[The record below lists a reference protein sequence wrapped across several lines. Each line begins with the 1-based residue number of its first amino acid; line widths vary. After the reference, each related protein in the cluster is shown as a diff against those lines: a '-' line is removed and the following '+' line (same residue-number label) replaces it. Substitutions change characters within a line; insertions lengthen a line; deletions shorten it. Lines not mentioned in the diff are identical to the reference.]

1 MLKSIQKTLLLLFFM
16 PLGLFAQSDKLTVS
30 GYVKDNKNGEGL
42 IGASV
47 FVKELLTGTTTN
59 TYGFYSLTL
68 PKGNYTLIISSVGYR
83 KAIKDIKLTET
94 NQTFNVEVQEDGVEL
109 SEVIVSG
116 KREDDNIK
124 AIEMSV
130 NKVDM
135 KTIKKIPALLG
146 EVDLVRAIQL
156 LPGVSTVGEG
166 ATGFNVRGGSIDQNL
181 VLLDDAPVYNSS
193 HLFGFFSIFNPDA
206 VKDVK
211 LIKGGI
217 PAQYGGRASS
227 ILDVRMKEGNAKK
240 LEINGGIGFIF
251 SRLSIE
257 APIIK
262 DKASFIVAARR
273 SYADV
278 LAKPFLTGNNAD
290 TQFNFYDLTAKVN
303 YNIDQNNTVF
313 LSGYFGRDVFGNQ
326 FGFNW
331 GNSTLSARWN
341 HVFSSK
347 LFLNTTAFYSNYDYL
362 LDTDLN
368 NKRPN
373 NQFRWKSNIKNLSF
387 KPDFTYYITPE
398 NTLTFG
404 GQILTY
410 DFAPGEATA
419 TSNGNKVNFGSPGKT
434 SIEYSAYIGNE
445 WRVSSKL
452 SLQYGVR
459 YSRYD
464 YSSQDP
470 LFYERKY
477 VGVSDSFTS
486 GYDLVEKVNGADKE
500 IRFFGGEDAKNL
512 FDHLKLGNYTPLQT
526 YQNFEPRF
534 NLKFE
539 SGPNSSIKASYNRLT
554 QYVHLMS
561 NTAASTPLDVWT
573 SSTNNIKPQ
582 LSDQWALG
590 YFKNFNENIYEAS
603 LEVYY
608 KELQNQID
616 YADRSNLFLNPR
628 FEKDLL
634 FGKGRAYGVEL
645 YVKKNKGKLTGW
657 LSYTLAR
664 TERQVESLN
673 NGNWY
678 PTRFD
683 RTHTLNVVSQ
693 YELNKKWSFGANL
706 ALISG
711 VPYSLATQQGSYENF
726 SYGITGTGVRG
737 NVRIPM
743 YNRLDIS
750 ATKKNKKALFGKGES
765 EWVFSVYNLTNRRNP
780 FSIYTQPKEDKT
792 PVDSVKPEEYN
803 QQIAA
808 VEAVR
813 LSIIGSVIPSVSYN
827 FKF

>member
-1 MLKSIQKTLLLLFFM
+1 M
-16 PLGLFAQSDKLTVS
+16 GLFAQSEKLTVS

-68 PKGNYTLIISSVGYR
+68 PKGNYTLVISSVGYR
-83 KAIKDIKLTET
+83 KAIKDVKLTEI
-94 NQTFNVEVQEDGVEL
+94 NQTFNVEVQEDGQEL
-109 SEVIVSG
+109 AEVIVSG

-227 ILDVRMKEGNAKK
+227 ILDVRMKEGNAKQ

-278 LAKPFLTGNNAD
+278 LAKPFLTGNNAN

-313 LSGYFGRDVFGNQ
+313 LSGYFGRDVFGND

-347 LFLNTTAFYSNYDYL
+347 LFLNSTAFYSNYDYL

-410 DFAPGEATA
+410 DFAPGEASA
-419 TSNGNKVNFGSPGKT
+419 TSNGNRVDFGSPAK
-434 SIEYSAYIGNE
+434 SAVEYSAYIGNE
-445 WRVSSKL
+445 WRVSPKL

-459 YSRYD
+459 YSKYD
-464 YSSQDP
+464 YTSKDN
-470 LFYERKY
+470 LYYTRRF
-477 VGVSDSFTS
+477 VGVSDTFTS
-486 GYDLVEKVNGADKE
+486 GYDLDSSPNDTQK
-500 IRFFGGEDAKNL
+500 
-512 FDHLKLGNYTPLQT
+512 PLQT

-534 NLKFE
+534 NLKLE
-539 SGPNSSIKASYNRLT
+539 TGENSSIKASYNRLT
-554 QYVHLMS
+554 QYIHLMS

-590 YFKNFNENIYEAS
+590 YFKNFGENEYETS

-608 KELQNQID
+608 KDLQNQID

-645 YVKKNKGKLTGW
+645 FIKKNKGKLTGW
-657 LSYTLAR
+657 VSYTLAR

-673 NGNWY
+673 GGNWY
-678 PTRFD
+678 PTRYD
-683 RTHTLNVVSQ
+683 RTHTLNVVAQ
-693 YELNKKWSFGANL
+693 YELNKKWSFGTNL

-711 VPYSLATQQGSYENF
+711 VPYSLAPQQGTYENF
-726 SYGITGTGVRG
+726 TYGITGAGVRG
-737 NVRIPM
+737 NVRLPL

-765 EWVFSVYNLTNRRNP
+765 EWVFSVYNITNRRNP
-780 FSIYTQPKEDKT
+780 FSIYTQPKDLKT
-792 PVDSVKPEEYN
+792 NSELKPEEYN
-803 QQIAA
+803 QQISNI
-808 VEAVR
+808 EAIR
-813 LSIIGSVIPSVSYN
+813 LSIIGSLIPSVSYN

>member
-1 MLKSIQKTLLLLFFM
+1 MLKFIQKSLTLLYFL

-42 IGASV
+42 IGASI

-68 PKGNYTLIISSVGYR
+68 PKGNYTLVISLVGYR
-83 KAIKDIKLTET
+83 KTIKDVKLTET

-116 KREDDNIK
+116 KREDDNVK

-278 LAKPFLTGNNAD
+278 LAKPFLTGNNAN

-303 YNIDQNNTVF
+303 YNINQNNTVF
-313 LSGYFGRDVFGNQ
+313 LSGYFGRDVFGND

-362 LDTDLN
+362 IDSDLTG
-368 NKRPN
+368 KRPN

-410 DFAPGEATA
+410 DFSPGEATA
-419 TSNGNKVNFGSPGKT
+419 SSNGNRVNFGSPAKN
-434 SIEYSAYIGNE
+434 SIEYSAYVGNE
-445 WRVSSKL
+445 WRVSPKL

-464 YSSQDP
+464 YTSKDN
-470 LFYERKY
+470 LYYTRRF
-477 VGVSDSFTS
+477 VGVSDAFTS
-486 GYDLVEKVNGADKE
+486 GYDLDTSPNDIQK
-500 IRFFGGEDAKNL
+500 
-512 FDHLKLGNYTPLQT
+512 PLTT

-554 QYVHLMS
+554 QYIHLMS

-590 YFKNFNENIYEAS
+590 YFKNFGDNEYETS

-608 KELQNQID
+608 KDLQNQID
-616 YADRSNLFLNPR
+616 YADRSLLFLNPR

-645 YVKKNKGKLTGW
+645 YIKKNKGKLTGW
-657 LSYTLAR
+657 VSYTLAR

-673 NGNWY
+673 GGNWY

-683 RTHTLNVVSQ
+683 RTHTLNVVTQ

-711 VPYSLATQQGSYENF
+711 VPYSLAPQQGIYENF
-726 SYGITGTGVRG
+726 TYGITGAGVRG
-737 NVRIPM
+737 NIRLPL

-780 FSIYTQPKEDKT
+780 FSIYTQPKDTKIDPT
-792 PVDSVKPEEYN
+792 TIQPTEYN
-803 QQIAA
+803 QQINSI
-808 VEAVR
+808 EAVR
-813 LSIIGSVIPSVSYN
+813 LSIIGSAIPSVSYN

>member
-1 MLKSIQKTLLLLFFM
+1 MLKSIQKILLLLFFM

-68 PKGNYTLIISSVGYR
+68 PKGNYTLIVSSVGYR
-83 KAIKDIKLTET
+83 KAIKDIKLTEI

-419 TSNGNKVNFGSPGKT
+419 TSNGTKVNFGSPAKN
-434 SIEYSAYIGNE
+434 SVEYSAYVGNE
-445 WRVSSKL
+445 WRVSPKL
-452 SLQYGVR
+452 ALQYGVR

-464 YSSQDP
+464 YTSKDD
-470 LFYERKY
+470 LYYTRRY
-477 VGVSDSFTS
+477 VGVSDALTS
-486 GYDLVEKVNGADKE
+486 GYDLDTSPNDTQK
-500 IRFFGGEDAKNL
+500 
-512 FDHLKLGNYTPLQT
+512 PLT
-526 YQNFEPRF
+526 SYQNFEPRF

-554 QYVHLMS
+554 QYIHLMS

-582 LSDQWALG
+582 ISDQIALG
-590 YFKNFNENIYEAS
+590 YFKNFGDNEYETS
-603 LEVYY
+603 LEIYG
-608 KELQNQID
+608 KDLQNQID

-645 YVKKNKGKLTGW
+645 YIKKNKGKLTGW
-657 LSYTLAR
+657 VSYTLAR

-678 PTRFD
+678 PTRYD
-683 RTHTLNVVSQ
+683 RTHTLNVVGQ

-711 VPYSLATQQGSYENF
+711 VPYSLAPQQGSYENF
-726 SYGITGTGVRG
+726 TYGITGAGVRG
-737 NVRIPM
+737 NIRLPM

-792 PVDSVKPEEYN
+792 PVDVLKPEDYN
-803 QQIAA
+803 QQIAN

-813 LSIIGSVIPSVSYN
+813 LSIIGSLIPSVSYN

>member
-1 MLKSIQKTLLLLFFM
+1 MFIKLFQYFIMLKFIQKPLLLLCFL
-16 PLGLFAQSDKLTVS
+16 PLGLFAQSEKLTIS

-68 PKGNYTLIISSVGYR
+68 PKGNYTLVISSVNYR
-83 KAIKDIKLTET
+83 KSIREVKLDD
-94 NQTFNVEVQEDGVEL
+94 QNVTLNLEVQEDGQEL
-109 SEVIVSG
+109 AEVLVTG
-116 KREDDNIK
+116 KREDDNVK

-166 ATGFNVRGGSIDQNL
+166 ATGFNVRGGAVDQNL
-181 VLLDDAPVYNSS
+181 VLMDEAPVYNSS

-217 PAQYGGRASS
+217 PANYGGRASS
-227 ILDVRMKEGNAKK
+227 ILDVRMKEGNAKQ
-240 LEINGGIGFIF
+240 LEINGGIGLIF

-273 SYADV
+273 SYADI
-278 LAKPFLTGNNAD
+278 LAKPFLTGDNAG

-303 YNIDQNNTVF
+303 YNIDQNNSVF
-313 LSGYFGRDVFGNQ
+313 LSGYFGRDVFGNT

-347 LFLNTTAFYSNYDYL
+347 LFLNSTAFYSNYDYL
-362 LDTDLN
+362 LDSDLKN
-368 NKRPN
+368 TKPN
-373 NQFRWKSNIKNLSF
+373 NNFRWTSNIENLSF
-387 KPDFTYYITPE
+387 KPDFTYYISPK
-398 NTLTFG
+398 NTITFG
-404 GQILTY
+404 GQVLSYSFT
-410 DFAPGEATA
+410 PGSATA
-419 TSNGNKVNFGSPGKT
+419 SSNGDRRTFGSPAKNAV
-434 SIEYSAYIGNE
+434 EYSAYVGNE
-445 WRVSSKL
+445 WKVRPKL
-452 SLQYGVR
+452 SLQYGLR
-459 YSRYD
+459 FSKYD
-464 YSSQDP
+464 YKSSEDVYYIRR
-470 LFYERKY
+470 F
-477 VGVSDSFTS
+477 VGFSDTYRS
-486 GYDLVEKVNGADKE
+486 GYVLDTQPNDPNK
-500 IRFFGGEDAKNL
+500 I
-512 FDHLKLGNYTPLQT
+512 LQT
-526 YQNFEPRF
+526 YSNFEPRF
-534 NLKFE
+534 NAKLE
-539 SGPNSSIKASYNRLT
+539 TGENSSIKASYNRMA
-554 QYVHLMS
+554 QYIHLMS

-582 LSDQWALG
+582 IADQLALG
-590 YFKNFNENIYEAS
+590 YFQNLKDNTYEAS

-616 YADRSNLFLNPR
+616 YADGANLFLNPT

-634 FGKGRAYGVEL
+634 FGKGRAYGLEL

-657 LSYTLAR
+657 MSYTLAR
-664 TERQVESLN
+664 TERQVEGLN

-678 PTRFD
+678 PTRYD
-683 RTHTLNVVSQ
+683 RTHTLNVVAQ
-693 YELNKKWSFGANL
+693 YELNKKWSFGANF
-706 ALISG
+706 AFISG
-711 VPYSLATQQGSYENF
+711 VPYSLPVREGVVENF
-726 SYGITGTGVRG
+726 RYGITESGVRG
-737 NVRIPM
+737 NVRLPV
-743 YNRLDIS
+743 YNRLDVS

-765 EWVFSVYNLTNRRNP
+765 EWVFSIYNLYSRRNP
-780 FSIYTQPKEDKT
+780 FSIYTQQKDT
-792 PVDSVKPEEYN
+792 
-803 QQIAA
+803 QIASNASTEQFNALIGNVQA
-808 VEAVR
+808 VQ
-813 LSIIGSVIPSVSYN
+813 LSIIGALIPSVTYN

>member
-1 MLKSIQKTLLLLFFM
+1 MLKFIQKPLLLLYFL
-16 PLGLFAQSDKLTVS
+16 PLGLFAQSEKLTVS

-68 PKGNYTLIISSVGYR
+68 PKGNYTLVISSVGYR
-83 KAIKDIKLTET
+83 KAIKDVKLTET
-94 NQTFNVEVQEDGVEL
+94 NQTFNVEVQEDGQEL
-109 SEVIVSG
+109 AEVIVSG

-227 ILDVRMKEGNAKK
+227 ILDVRMKEGNAKQ

-262 DKASFIVAARR
+262 NKASFIVATRR

-303 YNIDQNNTVF
+303 YNINQNNTVF
-313 LSGYFGRDVFGNQ
+313 VSGYFGRDVFGNQ

-347 LFLNTTAFYSNYDYL
+347 LFLNSTAFYSNYDYL

-373 NQFRWKSNIKNLSF
+373 NQFKWKSNIKNLSF

-404 GQILTY
+404 GQILIY
-410 DFAPGEATA
+410 DFAPGEASA
-419 TSNGNKVNFGSPGKT
+419 TSNGNRVDFGSPAKN
-434 SIEYSAYIGNE
+434 SVEYSAYIGNE
-445 WRVSSKL
+445 WRVSPKL

-464 YSSQDP
+464 YTSKDN
-470 LFYERKY
+470 LYYIRRF
-477 VGVSDSFTS
+477 VGVSDTFTS
-486 GYDLVEKVNGADKE
+486 GYDLDSSPNDTQKALTN
-500 IRFFGGEDAKNL
+500 
-512 FDHLKLGNYTPLQT
+512 

-534 NLKFE
+534 NLKLE
-539 SGPNSSIKASYNRLT
+539 TGENSSIKASYNRLT
-554 QYVHLMS
+554 QYIHLLS

-590 YFKNFNENIYEAS
+590 YFKNFGENEYETS

-608 KELQNQID
+608 KDLQNQID
-616 YADRSNLFLNPR
+616 YADRSNLFLNPK

-645 YVKKNKGKLTGW
+645 FIKKNKGKLTGW

-673 NGNWY
+673 GGNWY
-678 PTRFD
+678 PTRYD
-683 RTHTLNVVSQ
+683 RTHTLNLVGQ

-711 VPYSLATQQGSYENF
+711 VPYSLAPQQGTYENF
-726 SYGITGTGVRG
+726 TYGITGAGVRG
-737 NVRIPM
+737 NIRLPL
-743 YNRLDIS
+743 YNRFDIS

-765 EWVFSVYNLTNRRNP
+765 EWVFSVYNITNRRNP

-792 PVDSVKPEEYN
+792 VPETVAFPEYN
-803 QQIAA
+803 QKIAEI
-808 VEAVR
+808 EAVR
-813 LSIIGSVIPSVSYN
+813 LSIIGSLIPSVSYN

>member
-1 MLKSIQKTLLLLFFM
+1 MLKSIQKSFLLLLFFPM
-16 PLGLFAQSDKLTVS
+16 GLFAQNEKLTVS
-30 GYVKDNKNGEGL
+30 GYVKDSKNGEGL

-68 PKGNYTLIISSVGYR
+68 PKGNYTLVITSVNYR
-83 KAIKDIKLTET
+83 KSIREIKLNDQNLTLNLEI
-94 NQTFNVEVQEDGVEL
+94 VEDGQEL
-109 SEVIVSG
+109 AEVVVTG
-116 KREDDNIK
+116 KREDDNVK

-166 ATGFNVRGGSIDQNL
+166 ATGFNVRGGAVDQNL
-181 VLLDDAPVYNSS
+181 VLMDEAPVYNSS

-227 ILDVRMKEGNAKK
+227 ILDVRMKEGNAKQ

-257 APIIK
+257 APIVK

-278 LAKPFLTGNNAD
+278 LAKPFLTGNNAN
-290 TQFNFYDLTAKVN
+290 TAFNFYDLTAKVN
-303 YNIDQNNTVF
+303 YNINQNNTVF
-313 LSGYFGRDVFGNQ
+313 LSGYFGRDVFGND

-347 LFLNTTAFYSNYDYL
+347 LFLNSTAFYSNYDYL
-362 LDTDLN
+362 LDSDLN

-373 NQFRWKSNIKNLSF
+373 NQFRWTSNIQNLSF
-387 KPDFTYYITPE
+387 KPDFTYYITPN

-410 DFAPGEATA
+410 SFTPGSANA
-419 TSNGNKVNFGSPGKT
+419 SSNGTKVSFGAPAKDAV
-434 SIEYSAYIGNE
+434 EYSAYVGNE
-445 WRVSSKL
+445 WKITSKL

-459 YSRYD
+459 FSKYD
-464 YSSQDP
+464 YKSSEEVYYIRR
-470 LFYERKY
+470 F
-477 VGVSDSFTS
+477 VGITDARPS
-486 GYDLVEKVNGADKE
+486 GYELDTKANDPNK
-500 IRFFGGEDAKNL
+500 II
-512 FDHLKLGNYTPLQT
+512 QT
-526 YQNFEPRF
+526 YSNFEPRF
-534 NLKFE
+534 NAKLE
-539 SGPNSSIKASYNRLT
+539 TGENSSIKASYNRMT
-554 QYVHLMS
+554 QYIHLMS

-582 LSDQWALG
+582 LTDQVALG
-590 YFKNFNENIYEAS
+590 YFKNFGDNDFETS

-608 KELQNQID
+608 KDFQNQID
-616 YADRSNLFLNPR
+616 YADRANLFLNPT

-634 FGKGRAYGVEL
+634 FGDGRAYGLEL
-645 YVKKNKGKLTGW
+645 YIKKNKGKLTGW
-657 LSYTLAR
+657 TSYTLAR
-664 TERQVESLN
+664 TERKIAGLN
-673 NGNWY
+673 NGNWF
-678 PTRFD
+678 PNRFD
-683 RTHTLNVVSQ
+683 RTHTLNVVAQ
-693 YELNKKWSFGANL
+693 YELNKKWSFGANF
-706 ALISG
+706 AYISG
-711 VPYSLATQQGSYENF
+711 VPYSLPTRQGSVESYT
-726 SYGITGTGVRG
+726 YGITESGVRG
-737 NVRIPM
+737 NIRIPA
-743 YNRLDIS
+743 YNRLDVS

-765 EWVFSVYNLTNRRNP
+765 EWVFSIYNLYNKRNP
-780 FSIYTQPKEDKT
+780 FSIYTQPKDTST
-792 PVDSVKPEEYN
+792 PTDAGTPDEAYQTIKS
-803 QQIAA
+803 
-808 VEAVR
+808 EAVR
-813 LSIIGSVIPSVSYN
+813 LSIIGSLIPSITYN

>member
-1 MLKSIQKTLLLLFFM
+1 MLKSIKKTLLLLLISTM
-16 PLGLFAQSDKLTVS
+16 GAFAQNEKLTVS
-30 GYVKDNKNGEGL
+30 GYVKDSKNGEGL

-68 PKGNYTLIISSVGYR
+68 PKGNYTLIITSVNYR
-83 KAIKDIKLTET
+83 KSIREIKL
-94 NQTFNVEVQEDGVEL
+94 NDQNVTLNLEVVEDGQEL
-109 SEVIVSG
+109 AEVVVTG
-116 KREDDNIK
+116 KREDDNVK

-166 ATGFNVRGGSIDQNL
+166 ATGFNVRGGAVDQNL
-181 VLLDDAPVYNSS
+181 VLMDEAPVYNSS

-217 PAQYGGRASS
+217 PANYGGRASS

-257 APIIK
+257 APIVK

-278 LAKPFLTGNNAD
+278 LAKPFLTGNNAN
-290 TQFNFYDLTAKVN
+290 TAFNFYDLTAKVN
-303 YNIDQNNTVF
+303 YNINQNNTVF
-313 LSGYFGRDVFGNQ
+313 LSGYFGRDVFGND

-347 LFLNTTAFYSNYDYL
+347 LFLNSTAFYSNYDYL
-362 LDTDLN
+362 LDSDLN

-373 NQFRWKSNIKNLSF
+373 NQFRWTSNIQNLSF
-387 KPDFTYYITPE
+387 KPDFTYYITPN

-404 GQILTY
+404 GQVLTY
-410 DFAPGEATA
+410 SFTPGSANA
-419 TSNGNKVNFGSPGKT
+419 SSNGTKVSFGSPAKDAV
-434 SIEYSAYIGNE
+434 EYSAYVGDE
-445 WRVSSKL
+445 WRVTPKL
-452 SLQYGVR
+452 SLQYGIR
-459 YSRYD
+459 FSKYD
-464 YSSQDP
+464 YKSSEDVYYIRR
-470 LFYERKY
+470 F
-477 VGVSDSFTS
+477 VGISDALPS
-486 GYDLVEKVNGADKE
+486 GYVLDTKANDSNK
-500 IRFFGGEDAKNL
+500 I
-512 FDHLKLGNYTPLQT
+512 LQT
-526 YQNFEPRF
+526 YSNFEPRF
-534 NLKFE
+534 NAKLE
-539 SGPNSSIKASYNRLT
+539 TGENSSIKASYNRMT
-554 QYVHLMS
+554 QYIHLMS

-582 LSDQWALG
+582 LTDQVALG
-590 YFKNFNENIYEAS
+590 YFKNFGDNDYETS

-608 KELQNQID
+608 KDFQNQID
-616 YADRSNLFLNPR
+616 YADRANLFLNPT

-634 FGKGRAYGVEL
+634 FGDGRAYGVEL
-645 YVKKNKGKLTGW
+645 YIKKNKGKLTGW
-657 LSYTLAR
+657 TSYTLAR
-664 TERQVESLN
+664 TERQIVGLN
-673 NGNWY
+673 NGNWF
-678 PTRFD
+678 PNRFD
-683 RTHTLNVVSQ
+683 RTHTLNIVAQ
-693 YELNKKWSFGANL
+693 YELNKKWSFGANF
-706 ALISG
+706 AYISG
-711 VPYSLATQQGSYENF
+711 VPYSLPTRQGAVESYT
-726 SYGITGTGVRG
+726 YGITESGVRG
-737 NVRIPM
+737 NIRIPA
-743 YNRLDIS
+743 YNRLDVS

-765 EWVFSVYNLTNRRNP
+765 EWVFSVYNLYNRRNP
-780 FSIYTQPKEDKT
+780 FSIYTQPKTTDVE
-792 PVDSVKPEEYN
+792 SV
-803 QQIAA
+803 QQAEQTIRS
-808 VEAVR
+808 EAVR
-813 LSIIGSVIPSVSYN
+813 LSIIGSLIPSITYN

>member
-1 MLKSIQKTLLLLFFM
+1 MLKFIQKSLTLLYFL

-30 GYVKDNKNGEGL
+30 GYIKDNKNGEGL
-42 IGASV
+42 IGASI

-68 PKGNYTLIISSVGYR
+68 PKGNYTLVISLVGYR
-83 KAIKDIKLTET
+83 KTIKDVKLTET

-116 KREDDNIK
+116 KREDDNVK

-278 LAKPFLTGNNAD
+278 LAKPFLTGNNAN

-303 YNIDQNNTVF
+303 YNINQNNTVF
-313 LSGYFGRDVFGNQ
+313 LSGYFGRDVFGND

-362 LDTDLN
+362 IDSDLTG
-368 NKRPN
+368 KRPN

-410 DFAPGEATA
+410 DFSPGEATA
-419 TSNGNKVNFGSPGKT
+419 SSNGNRVNFGSPAKN
-434 SIEYSAYIGNE
+434 SIEYSAYVGNE
-445 WRVSSKL
+445 WRVSPKL

-464 YSSQDP
+464 YTSKDN
-470 LFYERKY
+470 LYYTRRF
-477 VGVSDSFTS
+477 VGVSDAFTS
-486 GYDLVEKVNGADKE
+486 GYDLDTSPNDIQK
-500 IRFFGGEDAKNL
+500 
-512 FDHLKLGNYTPLQT
+512 PLTT

-554 QYVHLMS
+554 QYIHLMS

-590 YFKNFNENIYEAS
+590 YFKNFGDNEYETS

-608 KELQNQID
+608 KDLQNQID
-616 YADRSNLFLNPR
+616 YADRSLLFLNPR

-645 YVKKNKGKLTGW
+645 YIKKNKGKLTGW
-657 LSYTLAR
+657 VSYTLAR

-673 NGNWY
+673 GGNWY

-683 RTHTLNVVSQ
+683 RTHTLNVVTQ

-711 VPYSLATQQGSYENF
+711 VPYSLAPQQGIYENF
-726 SYGITGTGVRG
+726 TYGITGAGVRG
-737 NVRIPM
+737 NIRLPL

-780 FSIYTQPKEDKT
+780 FSIYTQPKDTKIDPT
-792 PVDSVKPEEYN
+792 TIQPTEYN
-803 QQIAA
+803 QQINSI
-808 VEAVR
+808 EAVR
-813 LSIIGSVIPSVSYN
+813 LSIIGSAIPSVSYN

>member
-1 MLKSIQKTLLLLFFM
+1 MINFIKKSLFLLFM
-16 PLGLFAQSDKLTVS
+16 LPLAGFAQNEKLTIS

-68 PKGNYTLIISSVGYR
+68 PKGDYTLVITSVGYR
-83 KAIKDIKLTET
+83 KSIRDVKLIDKNLTL
-94 NQTFNVEVQEDGVEL
+94 NLEVQEDGQEL
-109 SEVIVSG
+109 AEVVVNA
-116 KREDDNIK
+116 KREDENVK

-130 NKVDM
+130 NKVEM

-166 ATGFNVRGGSIDQNL
+166 ATGFNVRGGAVDQNL
-181 VLLDDAPVYNSS
+181 VLMDEAPVYNSS

-273 SYADV
+273 SYADI
-278 LAKPFLTGNNAD
+278 LAKPFLTGSNSG

-303 YNIDQNNTVF
+303 YNIDQNNSVF

-347 LFLNTTAFYSNYDYL
+347 LFLNATAFYSNYDYL
-362 LDTDLN
+362 LDSDLE

-373 NQFRWKSNIKNLSF
+373 NNFRWTSNIENLSF
-387 KPDFTYYITPE
+387 KPDFTYYITPN

-410 DFAPGEATA
+410 SFTPGSASA
-419 TSNGNKVNFGSPGKT
+419 SSNGDRRTFGAPPKEAV
-434 SIEYSAYIGNE
+434 EYSAYVGNE
-445 WRVSSKL
+445 WRISPKL

-459 YSRYD
+459 FSRYD
-464 YSSQDP
+464 YKSSEDV
-470 LFYERKY
+470 YY
-477 VGVSDSFTS
+477 VRRFVGISDNFPS
-486 GYDLVEKVNGADKE
+486 GYDLDTRVNDKTKV
-500 IRFFGGEDAKNL
+500 
-512 FDHLKLGNYTPLQT
+512 LQT
-526 YQNFEPRF
+526 YSNFEPRF
-534 NLKFE
+534 NMKLE
-539 SGPNSSIKASYNRLT
+539 TGENSSIKASYNRMT
-554 QYVHLMS
+554 QYIHLMS
-561 NTAASTPLDVWT
+561 NTAAATPLDVWT

-582 LSDQWALG
+582 LTDQVALG
-590 YFKNFNENIYEAS
+590 YFKNIGDNEYETS
-603 LEVYY
+603 VEVYY
-608 KELQNQID
+608 KDFQNQID
-616 YADRSNLFLNPR
+616 YADRANLFLNPT

-634 FGKGRAYGVEL
+634 FGRGRAYGVEL

-657 LSYTLAR
+657 TSYTLAR
-664 TERQVESLN
+664 TERQIEGLN
-673 NGNWY
+673 GGDWFPN
-678 PTRFD
+678 RFD
-683 RTHTLNVVSQ
+683 RTHTLNIVAQ
-693 YELNKKWSFGANL
+693 YELTKKWSFGANF
-706 ALISG
+706 AFISG
-711 VPYSLATQQGSYENF
+711 VPYSLPERQGTFENF
-726 SYGITGTGVRG
+726 TYGITQAGVRG
-737 NVRIPM
+737 NVRVPV

-765 EWVFSVYNLTNRRNP
+765 EWVFSVYNLYNRRNP
-780 FSIYTQPKEDKT
+780 FSIYTQPKETK
-792 PVDSVKPEEYN
+792 PVSDAGSPQEAEQLIKS
-803 QQIAA
+803 
-808 VEAVR
+808 EAVR
-813 LSIIGSVIPSVSYN
+813 LSIIGSLIPSVTYN

>member
-1 MLKSIQKTLLLLFFM
+1 MLRFIQKTLLLLCFL
-16 PLGLFAQSDKLTVS
+16 PLGLFAQSEKLTVS
-30 GYVKDNKNGEGL
+30 GYVKDSKNGEGL

-68 PKGNYTLIISSVGYR
+68 PKGNYTLVISSVGYR
-83 KAIKDIKLTET
+83 KAIKDVKLTEI
-94 NQTFNVEVQEDGVEL
+94 NQIFNVEVQEDGQEL
-109 SEVIVSG
+109 AEVIVSG

-273 SYADV
+273 SYADI
-278 LAKPFLTGNNAD
+278 LAKPFLTGNNAN

-303 YNIDQNNTVF
+303 YNINQNNTVF
-313 LSGYFGRDVFGNQ
+313 LSGYFGRDVFGND

-362 LDTDLN
+362 LDTDLT

-373 NQFRWKSNIKNLSF
+373 NQFKWKSNIKNLSF

-410 DFAPGEATA
+410 DFAPGEASA
-419 TSNGNKVNFGSPGKT
+419 TSNGNRVDFGSPAKNAV
-434 SIEYSAYIGNE
+434 EYSAYVGNE
-445 WRVSSKL
+445 WRVSPKL

-464 YSSQDP
+464 YTSKDN
-470 LFYERKY
+470 LYYIRRF

-486 GYDLVEKVNGADKE
+486 GYDLDSSPNDVQK
-500 IRFFGGEDAKNL
+500 
-512 FDHLKLGNYTPLQT
+512 PLQT

-534 NLKFE
+534 NLKLE
-539 SGPNSSIKASYNRLT
+539 TGDNSSIKASYNRLT
-554 QYVHLMS
+554 QYIHLLS

-590 YFKNFNENIYEAS
+590 YFKNFGDNEYETS

-608 KELQNQID
+608 KDLQNQID

-634 FGKGRAYGVEL
+634 FGKGRAYGLEL
-645 YVKKNKGKLTGW
+645 FIKKNKGKLTGW
-657 LSYTLAR
+657 VSYTLAR

-673 NGNWY
+673 GGNWY
-678 PTRFD
+678 PTRYD
-683 RTHTLNVVSQ
+683 RTHTLNVVGQ

-711 VPYSLATQQGSYENF
+711 VPYSLAPQQGTYENF
-726 SYGITGTGVRG
+726 TYGITGAGVRG
-737 NVRIPM
+737 NIRLPL
-743 YNRLDIS
+743 YNRFDIS

-765 EWVFSVYNLTNRRNP
+765 EWVFSVYNITNRRNP

-792 PVDSVKPEEYN
+792 VPETVAFPEYN
-803 QQIAA
+803 QKIAEI
-808 VEAVR
+808 EAVR
-813 LSIIGSVIPSVSYN
+813 LSIIGSLIPSVSYN

>member
-1 MLKSIQKTLLLLFFM
+1 MLKFIQKYLLLLYFL
-16 PLGLFAQSDKLTVS
+16 PLGLFAQSEKLTVS

-42 IGASV
+42 SGASV

-68 PKGNYTLIISSVGYR
+68 PKGNYTLVISSVGYR
-83 KAIKDIKLTET
+83 KAIKDVKLTEI
-94 NQTFNVEVQEDGVEL
+94 NQTFNVEVQEDGQEL
-109 SEVIVSG
+109 EEVIVNG

-262 DKASFIVAARR
+262 DKASFILAARR

-290 TQFNFYDLTAKVN
+290 TQFNFYDLTVKVN
-303 YNIDQNNTVF
+303 YNINQNNTVF

-373 NQFRWKSNIKNLSF
+373 NQFRWKSNIKNLSI

-410 DFAPGEATA
+410 DFAPGEASA
-419 TSNGNKVNFGSPGKT
+419 TSNGNRVDFGSPAKN
-434 SIEYSAYIGNE
+434 SVEYSAYIGNE
-445 WRVSSKL
+445 WRISPKL

-459 YSRYD
+459 YST
-464 YSSQDP
+464 
-470 LFYERKY
+470 YEYTSKDNLYYTRRF
-477 VGVSDSFTS
+477 VGVSDTFTS
-486 GYDLVEKVNGADKE
+486 GY
-500 IRFFGGEDAKNL
+500 NL
-512 FDHLKLGNYTPLQT
+512 DSSPNDTQKPLMS

-534 NLKFE
+534 NLKLE
-539 SGPNSSIKASYNRLT
+539 TGENSSIKASYNRLT
-554 QYVHLMS
+554 QYIHLMS

-590 YFKNFNENIYEAS
+590 YFKNFGDNEYETS

-608 KELQNQID
+608 KDLQNQID

-645 YVKKNKGKLTGW
+645 FIKKNKGKLTGW

-673 NGNWY
+673 GGNWY
-678 PTRFD
+678 PTRYD
-683 RTHTLNVVSQ
+683 RTHTLNIVGQ
-693 YELNKKWSFGANL
+693 YELSKKWSFGANI

-711 VPYSLATQQGSYENF
+711 VPYSLAPQQGTYENF
-726 SYGITGTGVRG
+726 TYGITNAGVRG
-737 NVRIPM
+737 NIRLPL

-765 EWVFSVYNLTNRRNP
+765 EWVFSVYNITNRRNP

-792 PVDSVKPEEYN
+792 PVDSIKPEEYN
-803 QQIAA
+803 QKIAEI
-808 VEAVR
+808 EAVR
-813 LSIIGSVIPSVSYN
+813 LSIIGSLIPSVSYN

>member
-1 MLKSIQKTLLLLFFM
+1 MLKSIQKTLLLLFFL

-68 PKGNYTLIISSVGYR
+68 PKGNYTLIVSSVGYR

-410 DFAPGEATA
+410 DFSPGEATA
-419 TSNGNKVNFGSPGKT
+419 TSNGNRVDFGSPAK
-434 SIEYSAYIGNE
+434 SSVEYSAYVGDE
-445 WRVSSKL
+445 WRVSPKL

-459 YSRYD
+459 YSKYD
-464 YSSQDP
+464 YTSQDN
-470 LFYERKY
+470 LYYTRRY
-477 VGVSDSFTS
+477 VGVSDTFTS
-486 GYDLVEKVNGADKE
+486 GYDLDTSPNDKQK
-500 IRFFGGEDAKNL
+500 AL
-512 FDHLKLGNYTPLQT
+512 TT

-534 NLKFE
+534 NLKLE
-539 SGPNSSIKASYNRLT
+539 TGPNSSIKASYNRLT
-554 QYVHLMS
+554 QYIHLLS

-582 LSDQWALG
+582 ISDQIALG
-590 YFKNFNENIYEAS
+590 YFKNFGDNEYETS
-603 LEVYY
+603 LEIYG
-608 KELQNQID
+608 KDLQNQID
-616 YADRSNLFLNPR
+616 YADRSLLFLNPR

-634 FGKGRAYGVEL
+634 FGKGRAYGLEL
-645 YVKKNKGKLTGW
+645 YIKKNKGKLTGW

-673 NGNWY
+673 GGNWY
-678 PTRFD
+678 PTRYD
-683 RTHTLNVVSQ
+683 RTHTLNIVGQ

-711 VPYSLATQQGSYENF
+711 VPYSLAERQGTYENF
-726 SYGITGTGVRG
+726 TFGITGAGVRG
-737 NVRIPM
+737 NVRLPM
-743 YNRLDIS
+743 YNRFDIS

-792 PVDSVKPEEYN
+792 PIDSVKPDEYN
-803 QQIAA
+803 QAIAE

-813 LSIIGSVIPSVSYN
+813 LSIIGSLIPSVSYN

>member
-1 MLKSIQKTLLLLFFM
+1 MLKFIQKPLLILFFIPM
-16 PLGLFAQSDKLTVS
+16 SLFAQSEKLTVS

-68 PKGNYTLIISSVGYR
+68 PKGNYTLVISSVGYR
-83 KAIKDIKLTET
+83 KGIKDVKLTEI
-94 NQTFNVEVQEDGVEL
+94 NQTFNIELQEDGQEL
-109 SEVIVSG
+109 AEVIVSG

-227 ILDVRMKEGNAKK
+227 ILDVRMKEGNAKQ

-273 SYADV
+273 SYADI
-278 LAKPFLTGNNAD
+278 LAGPFLTGNNAG

-303 YNIDQNNTVF
+303 YNINQNNTVF

-347 LFLNTTAFYSNYDYL
+347 LFLNSTAFYSNYDYL

-373 NQFRWKSNIKNLSF
+373 NQFRWKSNIKNLSL

-404 GQILTY
+404 GQVLTY

-419 TSNGNKVNFGSPGKT
+419 TSNGNRVDFGSPAK
-434 SIEYSAYIGNE
+434 SAVEYSAYIGNE
-445 WRVSSKL
+445 WRVSPKL

-464 YSSQDP
+464 YTSQDN
-470 LFYERKY
+470 LYYTRRF
-477 VGVSDSFTS
+477 VGVSDTFTS
-486 GYDLVEKVNGADKE
+486 GYDLDSSPNDIQK
-500 IRFFGGEDAKNL
+500 
-512 FDHLKLGNYTPLQT
+512 PLQT

-534 NLKFE
+534 NLKLE
-539 SGPNSSIKASYNRLT
+539 TGENSSIKASYNRLT
-554 QYVHLMS
+554 QYIHLMS

-590 YFKNFNENIYEAS
+590 YFKNFGDNEYETS

-608 KELQNQID
+608 KDLQNQID

-645 YVKKNKGKLTGW
+645 FIKKNKGKLTGW
-657 LSYTLAR
+657 VSYTLAR

-673 NGNWY
+673 GGNWY
-678 PTRFD
+678 PTRYD

-693 YELNKKWSFGANL
+693 YELNKKWSFGANV

-711 VPYSLATQQGSYENF
+711 VPYSLAPQQGTYENF
-726 SYGITGTGVRG
+726 TYGITGAGVRG
-737 NVRIPM
+737 NVRLPL

-765 EWVFSVYNLTNRRNP
+765 EWVFSVYNITNRRNP
-780 FSIYTQPKEDKT
+780 FSVYTQPKEDKT
-792 PVDSVKPEEYN
+792 VPETVAFPEYN
-803 QQIAA
+803 QKIAEI
-808 VEAVR
+808 EAVR
-813 LSIIGSVIPSVSYN
+813 LSIIGSLIPSISYN

>member
-1 MLKSIQKTLLLLFFM
+1 M
-16 PLGLFAQSDKLTVS
+16 GLFAQSEKLTVS

-68 PKGNYTLIISSVGYR
+68 PKGNYTLVISSVGYR
-83 KAIKDIKLTET
+83 KAIKDVKLTEI
-94 NQTFNVEVQEDGVEL
+94 NQTFNVEVQEDGQEL
-109 SEVIVSG
+109 AEVIVSG

-227 ILDVRMKEGNAKK
+227 ILDVRMKEGNAKQ

-278 LAKPFLTGNNAD
+278 LAKPFLTGNNAN

-303 YNIDQNNTVF
+303 YNINQNNTVF
-313 LSGYFGRDVFGNQ
+313 LSGYFGRDVFGND

-347 LFLNTTAFYSNYDYL
+347 LFLNSTAFYSNYDYL

-410 DFAPGEATA
+410 DFAPGEASA
-419 TSNGNKVNFGSPGKT
+419 TSNGNRVDFGSPAK
-434 SIEYSAYIGNE
+434 SAVEYSAYIGNE
-445 WRVSSKL
+445 WRVSPKL

-459 YSRYD
+459 YSKYD
-464 YSSQDP
+464 YTSKDN
-470 LFYERKY
+470 LYYTRRF
-477 VGVSDSFTS
+477 VGVSDTFTS
-486 GYDLVEKVNGADKE
+486 GYDLDSSPNDTQK
-500 IRFFGGEDAKNL
+500 
-512 FDHLKLGNYTPLQT
+512 PLQT

-534 NLKFE
+534 NLKLE
-539 SGPNSSIKASYNRLT
+539 TGENSSIKASYNRLT
-554 QYVHLMS
+554 QYIHLMS

-590 YFKNFNENIYEAS
+590 YFKNFGENEYETS

-608 KELQNQID
+608 KDLQNQID

-645 YVKKNKGKLTGW
+645 FIKKNKGKLTGW
-657 LSYTLAR
+657 VSYTLAR

-673 NGNWY
+673 GGNWY
-678 PTRFD
+678 PTRYD
-683 RTHTLNVVSQ
+683 RTHTLNVVAQ
-693 YELNKKWSFGANL
+693 YELNKKWSFGTNL

-711 VPYSLATQQGSYENF
+711 VPYSLAPQQGTYENF
-726 SYGITGTGVRG
+726 TYGITGAGVRG
-737 NVRIPM
+737 NVRLPL

-765 EWVFSVYNLTNRRNP
+765 EWVFSVYNITNRRNP
-780 FSIYTQPKEDKT
+780 FSIYTQPKDLKT
-792 PVDSVKPEEYN
+792 NSELKPEEYN
-803 QQIAA
+803 QQISNI
-808 VEAVR
+808 EAIR
-813 LSIIGSVIPSVSYN
+813 LSIIGSLIPSVSYN

>member
-1 MLKSIQKTLLLLFFM
+1 MLKFIQKPLLFLCFL
-16 PLGLFAQSDKLTVS
+16 PLGLFAQSEKLTVS

-68 PKGNYTLIISSVGYR
+68 PKGNYTLVISSVGYR
-83 KAIKDIKLTET
+83 KSIKDIKLTET
-94 NQTFNVEVQEDGVEL
+94 NQTFNVEVQEDGQEL
-109 SEVIVSG
+109 AEVVVSG

-227 ILDVRMKEGNAKK
+227 ILDVRMKEGNAKQ

-278 LAKPFLTGNNAD
+278 LAGPFLTGNNAD

-362 LDTDLN
+362 LDSDL
-368 NKRPN
+368 KGQRPN
-373 NQFRWKSNIKNLSF
+373 NAFRWKSNIKNLSF
-387 KPDFTYYITPE
+387 KPDFTYYISPE

-410 DFAPGEATA
+410 DFAPGEASA
-419 TSNGNKVNFGSPGKT
+419 SSNGNRVDFGSPAKNAV
-434 SIEYSAYIGNE
+434 EYSAYIGDE
-445 WRVSSKL
+445 WRVSPKL

-464 YSSQDP
+464 YTSKDN
-470 LFYERKY
+470 LYYTRRF
-477 VGVSDSFTS
+477 VGISDAFTS
-486 GYDLVEKVNGADKE
+486 GYDLDTAPNDTEK
-500 IRFFGGEDAKNL
+500 
-512 FDHLKLGNYTPLQT
+512 PLTT

-539 SGPNSSIKASYNRLT
+539 LGANSSIKASYNRLT

-582 LSDQWALG
+582 LSDQIALG
-590 YFKNFNENIYEAS
+590 YFKNFGDNEYETS
-603 LEVYY
+603 LEIYG
-608 KELQNQID
+608 KDLQNQID
-616 YADRSNLFLNPR
+616 YADRALLFLNPR

-634 FGKGRAYGVEL
+634 FGRGRAYGLEL
-645 YVKKNKGKLTGW
+645 YIKKNKGKLTGW
-657 LSYTLAR
+657 MSYTLAR
-664 TERQVESLN
+664 TERQVVGLN
-673 NGNWY
+673 NGNWF
-678 PTRFD
+678 PTRYD
-683 RTHTLNVVSQ
+683 RTHTLNVVGQ
-693 YELNKKWSFGANL
+693 YELSKKWSFGANL

-711 VPYSLATQQGSYENF
+711 VPYSLAERQGTYENF
-726 SYGITGTGVRG
+726 TFGITNAGVRG
-737 NVRIPM
+737 NIRLPL

-765 EWVFSVYNLTNRRNP
+765 EWVFSVYNITNRRNP
-780 FSIYTQPKEDKT
+780 FAIYTQPKTTTTDAET
-792 PVDSVKPEEYN
+792 INVEAYN
-803 QQIAA
+803 QQIAEI
-808 VEAVR
+808 EAIR
-813 LSIIGSVIPSVSYN
+813 LSIIGSLIPSVSYN

>member
-68 PKGNYTLIISSVGYR
+68 PKGNYTLIVSSVGYR
-83 KAIKDIKLTET
+83 KAIKDVKLTET

-419 TSNGNKVNFGSPGKT
+419 SSNGNKVNFGSPGKT